1 MEGNLRFKI
10 DWAGLIIGRKFTALL
25 CFTLDLRAISKYKS
39 LGGLNWLIFNLE
51 GRLNE
56 GVFLRYEFGGLI
68 LGEAYL
74 RNLTVT
80 VFGPMFQKENFE
92 KIRVV
97 KRTA

>member
-39 LGGLNWLIFNLE
+39 LGGLHWLIFNLE

-80 VFGPMFQKENFE
+80 FLAQCFKK
-92 KIRVV
+92 KIL
-97 KRTA
+97 KKLGL